1 MAQVAGC
8 RISEAAVCLYF
19 ARFFH
24 VGVIAG
30 LTSHAMPAPSTL
42 SDGCSKLNL
51 PLPHKVKHKEGN
63 AKWDAAK
70 HELQVRVPVIR
81 VDPF

>member
-1 MAQVAGC
+1 MQRLATSLSYDEVLTDRKLA
-8 RISEAAVCLYF
+8 SN
-19 ARFFH
+19 
-24 VGVIAG
+24 G
-30 LTSHAMPAPSTL
+30 LIDDCDDASVFSPC
-42 SDGCSKLNL
+42 CSKLNL

-63 AKWDAAK
+63 AKWDASK